1 MAACEL
7 KKRVTDDLTKMIKL
21 AGDYKLDFN
30 YSIDEVYFEFSGPKL
45 AEFLTEINKPGTTFN
60 NLNYELTDRLI
71 VKFPRNYFKEKA
83 EAGNYVKY
91 TFDIVKNSKGEY
103 WFMGG
108 KYSTLEG
115 AQSALNSYFKLLDAS
130 YSTNNDRIWEKY
142 YNFKLSA
149 PLTIQLKE
157 LTDPILAY
165 EKGYRHK
172 IGKDYVLVNAVKQ
185 VGGLSYT
192 ELKEKLGVSDEVLD
206 NLLVDLTP
214 KQLAEFKA
222 GKRFQVYTTL
232 KGNKLITTLSG
243 KKILTMAA
251 NPNLSI
257 FNKALDML
265 ERRTSQLKMLSKN
278 IEDED
283 ITEFST
289 EFKNVFDKTETIIKK
304 LDDYSNIDE
313 ILQQLQSDQDYLYNL
328 LENTKSKE
336 IGEYVVRTLKGYARL
351 IQDISPEVKAE
362 YKTQLDSFAT
372 FYDDIMK
379 LIPAK
384 EQEYLTTL
392 YEELQTPTGELV
404 QGEDVDG
411 ISSVIK
417 VATDSRN
424 KLIQLVGK
432 LTLKINALVK
442 KKYSEYQLRM
452 NPIRKELGKVKD
464 RKAFFKQFQQKHG
477 KLLTGNLIVK
487 ESYDYFLKKLISSNF
502 RDSHT
507 DYIETLL
514 KNEDI
519 KLNGSLTEMQ
529 KDVDTYFEKIART
542 KFEAPISTATLFSKI
557 LTKIETDWLEDAPSN
572 HFRTVLTAYYKY
584 MYDKYQPADL
594 TFDGTNYGGKMVA
607 DIESGLKGDEQ
618 FIVNLFKKNKVSITA
633 ADLELFS
640 QDLADKMIENLG
652 YHDRL
657 TDYKAK
663 MDLQKFYD
671 YFNELKEKK
680 IYNGKKF
687 DYLVDFYQNTYM
699 FKIGGV
705 SAFDFELMNSDFYDK
720 DWVVLMSKPADSI
733 ERRFYDKMVA
743 ELKDAKVNSKVG
755 YSVEWNRIPEYYAE
769 SRKEDELVKEYAKR
783 KLDRTIMTNTTNQV
797 STNEKINPLTGKLQK
812 MLHFNRLVDRRRV
825 TPTGDNLADIQDKI
839 KDKEWDLEKVLDNYI
854 LDVNNYIYK
863 KAYED
868 HINLIVEVGSN
879 QEVLMRRA
887 DGSIV
892 RSFGEAQYEKSR
904 RVAEQLEYIR
914 DAYIYGEAHAIEGKE
929 MMSGTNEFLQKLV
942 NKKVIR
948 KVQGRVVSKEDEV
961 KLNELYGKIEVESP
975 EDEKLVRNSF
985 DDPEFEY
992 LSLTENQKSY
1002 YKIVKFE
1009 RTLPFATGNKFI
1021 NWLNKFTSYRMIAFN
1036 PFSALAEFLQ
1046 FSSTAFIEGY
1056 AGEFFSIK
1064 DMEKAFKEGITIK
1077 NDVSKS
1083 DKLILMQHFFR
1094 TEADTGVIES
1104 SFGKIGFAGFR
1115 WINKIQDIILGIAI
1129 CNKEKI
1135 NGHSLYDLMKVE
1147 NGQLVIEGFTPE
1159 ESEEK
1164 LLQMQAKFVEFIRIK
1179 RNRTDVHPTQFNK
1192 NSLLRLAG
1200 LFKYNW
1206 MVDGFYNRFQD
1217 KSTSAILGEREG
1229 YYRTFVK
1236 ALQDR
1241 VETEDGVE
1249 YRTNWLKVPL
1259 RLLSVPLKVNFGKYD
1274 YSNLSEHE
1282 IANIRRSVFELEMVV
1297 LITTALFFL
1306 LGGDDDDEDMMPK
1319 AVMNFLVNSMVRL
1332 QRDNLTF
1339 TDPDSFVS
1347 IIKNPIPAASTLT
1360 DMVDVI
1366 EAGLST
1372 MFFDPYVGETEQL
1385 KLGKEGF
1392 ELLPILNVPK
1402 KINNKLNEITNYEQ

>member
-7 KKRVTDDLTKMIKL
+7 KKRVTNDLTKMIKL
-21 AGDYKLDFN
+21 AGDYKLDFT
-30 YSIDEVYFEFSGPKL
+30 YSSDEVYFEFSGPKL
-45 AEFLTEINKPGTTFN
+45 AEFLTEINKPDTSFN
-60 NLNYELTDRLI
+60 NLSYELTDRLI
-71 VKFPRNYFKEKA
+71 VKFPRNYFKEKS
-83 EAGNYVKY
+83 EKGNYVKY

-103 WFMGG
+103 WFMGW
-108 KYSTLEG
+108 KYATLDS
-115 AQSALNSYFKLLDAS
+115 AQAALNSYFKMLDAS

-149 PLTIQLKE
+149 PLTIQVRDLNE
-157 LTDPILAY
+157 AVLAY

-172 IGKDYVLVNAVKQ
+172 IGKDYVVVNAIKQ
-185 VGGLSYT
+185 IGGMSYT
-192 ELKEKLGVSDEVLD
+192 ELKDKLGVSDEVLD
-206 NLLVDLTP
+206 NLLIDLTP
-214 KQLAEFKA
+214 KQLADFKA
-222 GKRFQVYTTL
+222 GKKFQVYTAL
-232 KGNKLITTLSG
+232 RGNKLITTISG
-243 KKILTMAA
+243 SKILTMAA
-251 NPNLSI
+251 SPNIST
-257 FNKALDML
+257 FNKTLELL
-265 ERRTSQLKMLSKN
+265 ERRTSQLKIMSRS

-289 EFKNVFDKTETIIKK
+289 EFKNVFDKTEAIIKK
-304 LDDYSNIDE
+304 LDDYSNISEVLD
-313 ILQQLQSDQDYLYNL
+313 QLKSDQDYLYNL

-362 YKTQLDSFAT
+362 YKTEIDSFLS

-411 ISSVIK
+411 VSSIIK

-452 NPIRKELGKVKD
+452 NPIRKELSKIKD
-464 RKAFFKQFQQKHG
+464 RKVFFRQFKQKHG
-477 KLLTGNLIVK
+477 TMLTGNLIVK
-487 ESYDYFLKKLISSNF
+487 ESYDYFLKKLVSSNF
-502 RDSHT
+502 REKHNE
-507 DYIETLL
+507 YIETLL
-514 KNEDI
+514 KNEEI
-519 KLNGSLTEMQ
+519 KLNGNLEEMQ
-529 KDVDTYFEKIART
+529 KDVDNYFEKIART
-542 KFEAPISTATLFSKI
+542 KFEAPISIGTLFSKI
-557 LTKIETDWLEDAPSN
+557 LTKIESDWLEDAPSN
-572 HFRTVLTAYYKY
+572 HFKTVLTAYYKY
-584 MYDKYQPADL
+584 MYDKFQPADL
-594 TFDGTNYGGKMVA
+594 TFDGTNYGGKMVT

-618 FIVNLFKKNKVSITA
+618 FIVNLFKKRKLSITA

-640 QDLADKMIENLG
+640 KDLADKMIEALG

-657 TDYKAK
+657 TDYKKK
-663 MDLQKFYD
+663 MNLQKFFD

-680 IYNGKKF
+680 IYNGDKF
-687 DYLVDFYQNTYM
+687 NYLVDFYQNTYM
-699 FKIGGV
+699 FKISGV
-705 SAFDFELMNSDFYDK
+705 SAFDFELMNPEHYDK
-720 DWVVLMSKPADSI
+720 DWVSLMSKSPDSI
-733 ERRFYDKMVA
+733 ERKFYDRMVT
-743 ELKDAKVNSKVG
+743 ELKDAKINSKVG
-755 YSVEWNRIPEYYAE
+755 YSVEWNRIPEYYSE
-769 SRKEDELVKEYAKR
+769 SRKEDELVKDYAKR

-797 STNEKINPLTGKLQK
+797 NTNEKINPLTGKLQK
-812 MLHFNRLVDRRRV
+812 ILQFNRLIDRRKV
-825 TPTGDNLADIQDKI
+825 KPDGDNLSELQDKI
-839 KDKEWDLEKVLDNYI
+839 RDKEWDLEKVLDNYI
-854 LDVNNYIYK
+854 LDINNYIYK
-863 KAYED
+863 KAHED

-929 MMSGTNEFLQKLV
+929 MMAGMNDYLQKMV
-942 NKKVIR
+942 NKKVDI
-948 KVQGRVVSKEDEV
+948 KVQGRVVSKEDED
-961 KLNELYGKIEVESP
+961 KMRNMYENLEENK

-992 LSLTENQKSY
+992 LSLTENQKKY
-1002 YKIVKFE
+1002 YNIVRFE

-1021 NWLNKFTSYRMIAFN
+1021 NWLNKFTAYRMIAFN

-1094 TEADTGVIES
+1094 TEADTGTET

-1115 WINKIQDIILGIAI
+1115 WINKIQDVILGIAM

-1217 KSTSAILGEREG
+1217 KSNSAILGEREG

-1236 ALQDR
+1236 SLQDR
-1241 VETEDGVE
+1241 IKTKEGVE
-1249 YRTNWLKVPL
+1249 YRTNWLKLPL

-1282 IANIRRSVFELEMVV
+1282 VANIRRSVFELEMVV

-1372 MFFDPYVGETEQL
+1372 LFFDPYVGETEQW